1 MNFYDYV
8 IAWRT
13 FIHSIIFKRILIRI
27 QLVLLSL
34 FLIFQIHA
42 NDLKA
47 QKLSLN
53 ANRTSLENVL
63 KEITRKTS
71 YDFLYNPT
79 LLKKHAVPV
88 TVHGKNISLDN
99 VLAEIF
105 ESQPNLSYI
114 VDQKTVIIRPKRIET
129 ASKMINSQQ
138 SVQGKVTAEDGNPL
152 TDVNVSIK
160 GTETGTTTD
169 LYGNYSITVP
179 QQDIT
184 LIFSR
189 VGFVTQE
196 IPTEGRSEISIVLL
210 EQDRDIDEV
219 VVVAFGQQKK
229 TDLIGAVTSV
239 NPSELNVPSSN
250 LTTAL
255 AGRIAGVIAYQRS
268 GEPGQD
274 NADFFIRGVTT
285 FGYKTDP
292 LILIDGVELT
302 NTDLARLQPDDIASF
317 SIMKDATATA
327 LYGARGANGVIL
339 VTTKEGKEGPAK
351 ISFRIENSI
360 STPTK
365 NVELADPITYMR
377 LHNEAVRTRNPG
389 DQLPYLQSKI
399 DNTIA
404 GLNPY
409 MYPAIDWQKE
419 LFKDYTM
426 NQRANMSISGGGKVA
441 KYYVA
446 GTFNQDNGV
455 LKVDNR
461 NNFNNNINL
470 KSYLLRSNVTV
481 DLSPSTEMG
490 VRLYGSF
497 DDYVGPLDEGAGMYR
512 KVMRSTP
519 VQFPAYF
526 PITAENQHVS
536 HIMFGNA
543 EAGDDQ
549 LYVNP
554 YADLVKGYR
563 NYSRSLMM
571 AQLEFRQD
579 LSFLTEGLSVRALGN
594 TNRRSYFSVTRT
606 YQPFYYQADNY
617 NRQNDTFQLRALNPN
632 DGTEYLD
639 YRLGNKTIS
648 TLFYL
653 ESALNYNRTFNDKH
667 GTSGMLVYI
676 MRNEL
681 NADADDL
688 QQSLPYRN
696 LGLSGRFTYSYDNR
710 YMAEFNFGFNGS
722 ERFHRD
728 QRFGFFPA
736 VGVAWHVSNEKFW
749 EPLAKHIN
757 LFKLRGTY
765 GIVGND
771 AIGSAADRF
780 FYLSNINMNS
790 TAREARFGTEW
801 GYRVDGVAVSRYE
814 NRDITWE
821 TAEKINLGLEIG
833 LWNKIGI
840 QADIFSEYRRNILM
854 TRASIPTT
862 MGLAANIRAN
872 VGEASGRGVDIS
884 VDYKHSFGLSGAWLT
899 ARGNFTYATS
909 RYEVYEEP
917 DYSQT
922 PHLSRVGMPI
932 SQQWGYLAERLF
944 IDDDDVNNSPPQ
956 SLGAYMAG
964 DIKYRDINGDGQ
976 ISTLDRVPIGNP
988 TTPEIVYGFGF
999 SAGYKQFDLS
1009 AFFQGLTNES
1019 FWIRTT
1025 TTTSGGTTYYST
1037 APFQNNTQLLKA
1049 YADDHWSESNRN
1061 NYALWP
1067 RLSAVSNGNN
1077 NARNTWFMRDGT
1089 FLRLKTAELGYTI
1102 PGDRLKRLG
1111 IDSFRLYLSGINLLT
1126 WSKFKLWDIEMAGN
1140 GLGYPIQQTYNFG
1153 VLLNF

>member
-1 MNFYDYV
+1 MM
-8 IAWRT
+8 
-13 FIHSIIFKRILIRI
+13 RI

-34 FLIFQIHA
+34 FLILQIHA
-42 NDLKA
+42 TDLKA
-47 QKLSLN
+47 QRLTLN
-53 ANRTSLENVL
+53 ASRMSLENVL
-63 KEITRKTS
+63 KEITRQTS

-79 LLKKHAVPV
+79 LLKKYGIPV
-88 TVHGKNISLDN
+88 TVQGKNLSLEN

-105 ESQPNLSYI
+105 EDQPNLSYTI
-114 VDQKTVIIRPKRIET
+114 DQKTVIIRPKRIEIT
-129 ASKMINSQQ
+129 SKTMNLQQ
-138 SVQGKVTAEDGNPL
+138 QIQGKITGEDGNPL
-152 TDVNVSIK
+152 TGVNILIK

-169 LYGNYSITVP
+169 LYGNYSIAVP
-179 QQDIT
+179 TQDII

-189 VGFVTQE
+189 IGFVTQE
-196 IPTEGRSEISIVLL
+196 VPTEGRKEISIVLL
-210 EQDRDIDEV
+210 QEDRDIDEV

-229 TDLIGAVTSV
+229 TDLIGAVTSI

-255 AGRIAGVIAYQRS
+255 AGRLAGVIAYQRS

-302 NTDLARLQPDDIASF
+302 STDLARLQPDDIASF

-351 ISFRIENSI
+351 ISFRLENSI
-360 STPTK
+360 STPTQ
-365 NVELADPITYMR
+365 NVELADPVTYMK
-377 LHNEAVRTRNPG
+377 LHNEAVRTRNP
-389 DQLPYLQSKI
+389 DDRLPYLQSKI

-409 MYPAIDWQKE
+409 MYPAVDWRKE

-426 NQRANMSISGGGKVA
+426 NQRANMSISGGGKVT

-481 DLSPSTEMG
+481 SLFPSTEMG

-497 DDYVGPLDEGAGMYR
+497 DDYVGPIDSGTGLYN
-512 KVMRSTP
+512 KVMRSNP
-519 VQFPAYF
+519 VLFPAYY

-549 LYVNP
+549 LYINP
-554 YADLVKGYR
+554 YADMVKGYR

-571 AQLEFRQD
+571 AQLELRQD
-579 LSFLTEGLSVRALGN
+579 LSSLTEGLSFRVLGN
-594 TNRRSYFSVTRT
+594 TNRRSYFSVTRS
-606 YQPFYYQADNY
+606 YQPFYYEANNY
-617 NRQNDTFQLRALNPN
+617 NRHENTFRLRGLNERE
-632 DGTEYLD
+632 GTEYLD
-639 YRLGNKTIS
+639 YNLGNRTIS

-653 ESALNYNRTFNDKH
+653 ESALNYNRTFNEKH

-681 NADADDL
+681 NTDGANL
-688 QQSLPYRN
+688 QESLPYRN

-710 YMAEFNFGFNGS
+710 YLAEFNFGFNGS

-728 QRFGFFPA
+728 HRFGFFPA
-736 VGVAWHVSNEKFW
+736 AGVAWHVSNEKFW
-749 EPLAKHIN
+749 EPLAKHVN
-757 LFKLRGTY
+757 LLKLRGTY

-790 TAREARFGTEW
+790 SARGASFGTEW
-801 GYRVDGVAVSRYE
+801 NYNINGVAIERYE

-821 TAEKINLGLEIG
+821 TAEKVNLGIEIG

-862 MGLAANIRAN
+862 MGLAVPIRAN

-917 DYSQT
+917 DYSRN

-932 SQQWGYLAERLF
+932 SQQWGYVAERLF
-944 IDDDDVNNSPPQ
+944 IDDEDVSNSPPQ
-956 SLGAYMAG
+956 SIGAYMAG

-999 SAGYKQFDLS
+999 SSGYKRFDLS

-1019 FWIRTT
+1019 FWIS
-1025 TTTSGGTTYYST
+1025 TSGTNTTH
-1037 APFQNNTQLLKA
+1037 PFVGNRQMLQA
-1049 YADDHWSESNRN
+1049 YAEDHWSESNRQ

-1067 RLSAVSNGNN
+1067 RLSAVSVANN
-1077 NARNTWFMRDGT
+1077 NAQSTWFMRDGT
-1089 FLRLKTAELGYTI
+1089 FLRLKTVEFGYTI
-1102 PGDRLKRLG
+1102 PKDRLKRLG
-1111 IDSFRLYLSGINLLT
+1111 MDSFRLYLSGINLLT
-1126 WSKFKLWDIEMAGN
+1126 WSRFKLWDIEMAGN
-1140 GLGYPIQQTYNFG
+1140 GLGYPIQKTYNFG

>member
-1 MNFYDYV
+1 MEQPL
-8 IAWRT
+8 
-13 FIHSIIFKRILIRI
+13 FKRSKQSCFSHLITRLSCMTVLLLFFTASPAKANKDHEQPQTAKDTPVKIKGTSTDGISDLQNLIRGT
-27 QLVLLSL
+27 V
-34 FLIFQIHA
+34 H
-42 NDLKA
+42 DTTG
-47 QKLSLN
+47 
-53 ANRTSLENVL
+53 R
-63 KEITRKTS
+63 
-71 YDFLYNPT
+71 P
-79 LLKKHAVPV
+79 VPGV
-88 TVHGKNISLDN
+88 TVHWK
-99 VLAEIF
+99 EH
-105 ESQPNLSYI
+105 P
-114 VDQKTVIIRPKRIET
+114 
-129 ASKMINSQQ
+129 
-138 SVQGKVTAEDGNPL
+138 SVGV
-152 TDVNVSIK
+152 
-160 GTETGTTTD
+160 TTD
-169 LYGNYSITVP
+169 RNGNYVIDVPGDAVLVFSI
-179 QQDIT
+179 
-184 LIFSR
+184 
-189 VGFVTQE
+189 VGYAPQE
-196 IPTEGRSEISIVLL
+196 IPVD
-210 EQDRDIDEV
+210 DRDQINVVLTEETSAVDEV
-219 VVVAFGQQKK
+219 VVVAFGTQRK
-229 TDLIGAVTSV
+229 TDLIGAVTSI

-255 AGRIAGVIAYQRS
+255 AGRLAGVIAYQRS

-339 VTTKEGKEGPAK
+339 VTTKEGKEGAAK
-351 ISFRIENSI
+351 ISFRLENSI
-360 STPTK
+360 ATPTQ
-365 NVELADPITYMR
+365 NVELADPITYMQ
-377 LHNEAVRTRNPG
+377 LHNEAVRTRNP
-389 DQLPYLQSKI
+389 DDPLPYFQSKI

-409 MYPAIDWQKE
+409 MYPAVDWRQE

-426 NQRANMSISGGGKVA
+426 NQRANMSVSGGGAVA

-470 KSYLLRSNVTV
+470 KSYLLRSNITV
-481 DLSPSTEMG
+481 NLFPSTEMG

-497 DDYVGPLDEGAGMYR
+497 DDYVGPLDGGTGMYQ
-512 KVMRSTP
+512 KVMRTSP
-519 VQFPAYF
+519 VLFPAYY
-526 PITAENQHVS
+526 PVTPETQHVN

-571 AQLEFRQD
+571 AQLELRQD
-579 LSFLTEGLSVRALGN
+579 LSSWTEGLSFRALGN
-594 TNRRSYFSVTRT
+594 TNRRSYFAVTRS
-606 YQPFYYQADNY
+606 YDPFYYEGINY
-617 NRQNDTFQLRALNPN
+617 NRFDDTFQLRSLNER

-639 YRLGNKTIS
+639 YSPGSRTIS

-653 ESALNYNRTFNDKH
+653 ESALNYNRTFNEKH

-681 NADADDL
+681 NADASDL

-696 LGLSGRFTYSYDNR
+696 IGLSGRFTYSYDNR
-710 YMAEFNFGFNGS
+710 YLAEFNFGYNGS
-722 ERFHRD
+722 ERFHPD
-728 QRFGFFPA
+728 HRFGFFPA
-736 VGVAWHVSNEKFW
+736 AGIAWHTSNEKFW
-749 EPLAKHIN
+749 EPLIPYVN
-757 LFKLRGTY
+757 LFKVRATY

-790 TAREARFGTEW
+790 SARGAAFGTEW
-801 GYRVDGVAVSRYE
+801 GYNINGVAIERYD

-833 LWNKIGI
+833 LWNKVGI
-840 QADIFSEYRRNILM
+840 QADFFHEYRRNILM
-854 TRASIPTT
+854 TRAAIPTT
-862 MGLAANIRAN
+862 MGLAADIRAN
-872 VGEASGRGVDIS
+872 VGEASGRGVDFS

-917 DYSQT
+917 DYSHV

-932 SQQWGYLAERLF
+932 SQQWGYVAERLF
-944 IDDDDVNNSPPQ
+944 IDDHDVSNSPEQ
-956 SLGAYMAG
+956 QLGAYMAG

-999 SAGYKQFDLS
+999 SAGYKRFDLS
-1009 AFFQGLTNES
+1009 AFFQGLSNES
-1019 FWIRTT
+1019 FWIS
-1025 TTTSGGTTYYST
+1025 TSGTNTTQ
-1037 APFQNNTQLLKA
+1037 PFVGNRQMLQA
-1049 YADDHWSESNRN
+1049 YADDHWSESNRQ

-1067 RLSAVSNGNN
+1067 RLSAVSVANN
-1077 NARNTWFMRDGT
+1077 NAQSTWFMRDGT

-1102 PGDRLKRLG
+1102 PGDRLQRLG
-1111 IDSFRLYLSGINLLT
+1111 MDSFRVYLSGINLLT
-1126 WSKFKLWDIEMAGN
+1126 WSRFKLWDVEMAGN
-1140 GLGYPIQQTYNFG
+1140 GLGYPIQQTYNIG